1 MQKKEVTFIFFLHLL
16 FFIFGHMRV
25 KLVVPS
31 LRLKCWFAAHEEKT
45 IYQLQK
51 SILKELSLEA
61 EASEIVLTL
70 DDFILLPR
78 CIVKDLIHEGDTLW

>member
-1 MQKKEVTFIFFLHLL
+1 
-16 FFIFGHMRV
+16 MRV

-31 LRLKCWFAAHEEKT
+31 LRLRCWFVVHEEKT

-51 SILKELSLEA
+51 SILKELSIEA

-78 CIVKDLIHEGDTLW
+78 CIAKDLIHEGDTLW